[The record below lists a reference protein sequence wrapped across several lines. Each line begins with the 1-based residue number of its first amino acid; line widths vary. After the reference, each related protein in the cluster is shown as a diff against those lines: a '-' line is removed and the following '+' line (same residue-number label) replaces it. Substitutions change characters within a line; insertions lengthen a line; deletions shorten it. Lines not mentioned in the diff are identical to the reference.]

1 MALVTTT
8 KGEMDESLLEKREG
22 SLDNDN
28 EHTTW
33 VEYWLDGE
41 LVQGVLPA
49 AHVGRRPIAVDAA
62 NGDRAVLARLGQD
75 LADQGRLGIVAVDE
89 KGHPFQFGLSVS
101 FDHGLTSGLSSFYM
115 LKAPPHKR
123 EYLQARGASI

>member
-28 EHTTW
+28 ETTTW

-41 LVQGVLPA
+41 LVHRS
-49 AHVGRRPIAVDAA
+49 AHVSLKTSP
-62 NGDRAVLARLGQD
+62 
-75 LADQGRLGIVAVDE
+75 
-89 KGHPFQFGLSVS
+89 PLSAETAS
-101 FDHGLTSGLSSFYM
+101 FL
-115 LKAPPHKR
+115 
-123 EYLQARGASI
+123 